1 MRRVLN
7 SKVRHGA
14 FSTLHPG
21 TLAAGFA
28 AVMLASSMAPA
39 MAQVVTAPVNLTMV
53 RTGWNADS
61 FAVVTSQA
69 VVNPA
74 HCPIPDGYVS
84 TKPAPGY
91 ASYYD
96 AAKLAWQTSRR
107 VQVSIDATL
116 CVAGR
121 PKIIGINVL
130 P

>member
-14 FSTLHPG
+14 LSALRPG

-39 MAQVVTAPVNLTMV
+39 MAQVVTATVNLTMV

-61 FAVVTSQA
+61 FGIVTSQPI
-69 VVNPA
+69 VNPA

-91 ASYYD
+91 ATYYD
-96 AAKLAWQTSRR
+96 AAKLAWQTSKR
-107 VQVSIDATL
+107 VQVSIDVAL

-121 PKIIGINVL
+121 PKVIGIAVL